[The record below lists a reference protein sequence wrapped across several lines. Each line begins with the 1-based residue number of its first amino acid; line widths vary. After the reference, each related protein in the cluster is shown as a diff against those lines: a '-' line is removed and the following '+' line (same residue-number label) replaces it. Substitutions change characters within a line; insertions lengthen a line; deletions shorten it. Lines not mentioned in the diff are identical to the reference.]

1 MSLLFASGGQSIG
14 ASVLPVTN
22 QLMESVSQSVSAS
35 CSVMTLCDL
44 MVEPSRLLCP
54 WNSLGKNT
62 GVGGHLLLDGNLPN
76 LGIKPGSPA
85 LQWILYHLSQQGS
98 PCVNGK

>member
-1 MSLLFASGGQSIG
+1 MSLLFASGNQSIG
-14 ASVLPVTN
+14 ASVLPVTY
-22 QLMESVSQSVSAS
+22 QSMKSVSVSR
-35 CSVMTLCDL
+35 SVMALCDL

-54 WNSLGKNT
+54 CNSPGKNT

-76 LGIKPGSPA
+76 LGIESGAPA

-98 PCVNGK
+98 PCTNGR